1 MIFLVIVR
9 RIHERQLRAHRQR
22 PLFSAELNALVKRP
36 HVAAACQVR
45 IPAIL
50 RLLGIR
56 LVVCP
61 GKIARHS
68 LAAANEHVLVVL
80 GAVVATVEVRA
91 LGIRCRKVDLE
102 HALDDDGHHD
112 PVALTGLGKGDGEQV
127 EAALAVI
134 PVGVST
140 DRQRRAAALNVER
153 PVGNIGLLYKDTVL
167 ELEHVDRC
175 RNVRSSCVQA
185 QRIRITTVGND
196 VEIVLNGIRVV
207 ARKNKDVGV
216 GIRLCGIRVIVCIEL
231 TGT

>member
-1 MIFLVIVR
+1 M
-9 RIHERQLRAHRQR
+9 
-22 PLFSAELNALVKRP
+22 
-36 HVAAACQVR
+36 R

-50 RLLGIR
+50 CLLGIR
-56 LVVCP
+56 LVECP

-102 HALDDDGHHD
+102 HALDDDWHHD
-112 PVALTGLGKGDGEQV
+112 PVTLTGLGKGDGEQV

-140 DRQRRAAALNVER
+140 NRQRRAAALNVER